1 MFLLGVDTSISYNLN
16 GIFQISVKFGLLKD
30 QAIPNKQQ
38 VRKCSVTVECDRTKE
53 NPWGLRNFPYICIY
67 ILLSWNEKADLSLL
81 V

>member
-53 NPWGLRNFPYICIY
+53 NP
-67 ILLSWNEKADLSLL
+67 
-81 V
+81 